1 MKQSILIL
9 LLFILVGTS
18 CSNENKLEEKLI
30 PKEKMALILTDLML
44 LEATYNMQLVRL
56 EDKDERML
64 KYSDEILDHHNVSR
78 ESFDYSYDYYMAH
91 SEEFEATFELVFE
104 ELSKLETESLKFQQ
118 KALENDSTLVSDS
131 LSKN

>member
-1 MKQSILIL
+1 MKQHTLII
-9 LLFILVGTS
+9 LLFILIGPS
-18 CSNENKLEEKLI
+18 CSNENKGEEKLI
-30 PKEKMALILTDLML
+30 PKEKMALILTDFML

-64 KYSDEILDHHNVSR
+64 EYSNEILNHHNVSR
-78 ESFDYSYDYYMAH
+78 ETFDFSYEYYMNH

-118 KALENDSTLVSDS
+118 RALENDSTLVSDS